1 MLLEMVS
8 SMEYAQ
14 MIIFALGC
22 GALYGIGFYLIGMI
36 TVWMMEILLKD
47 KD

>member
-14 MIIFALGC
+14 MIIFALAC
-22 GALYGIGFYLIGMI
+22 GALYGIGFYFIGMI
-36 TVWMMEILLKD
+36 TVWLMDILLKERD
-47 KD
+47 